1 MWSDTGSNHEVVH
14 LKSVIAIDS
23 EDKAAIRDSD
33 QRRQQQLIALWFP
46 STEPKKYVHH
56 GIQKK
61 RLLALLSGLNL

>member
-1 MWSDTGSNHEVVH
+1 MVH
-14 LKSVIAIDS
+14 LKSVIDIDS

-33 QRRQQQLIALWFP
+33 QRQQQQFDRYGSLLR
-46 STEPKKYVHH
+46 SEESEHH